1 MKQIQTFRKER
12 MRERYNSQ
20 RESESGNERERVKII
35 ARRRYERQSEIE
47 KERDE

>member
-12 MRERYNSQ
+12 
-20 RESESGNERERVKII
+20 ESENKKERVKII